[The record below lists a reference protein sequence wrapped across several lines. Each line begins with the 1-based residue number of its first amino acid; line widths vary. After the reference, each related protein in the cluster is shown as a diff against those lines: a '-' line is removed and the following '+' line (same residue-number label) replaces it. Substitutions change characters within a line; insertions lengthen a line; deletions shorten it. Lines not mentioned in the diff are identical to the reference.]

1 MDFKKKEIS
10 QRGLSPLAYFVNLD
24 AINKP
29 NINNKIEIKPV
40 MSKLIGVYRTRT
52 LPTVKPTIE

>member
-1 MDFKKKEIS
+1 MDFKKKEIRNWGQTPIS
-10 QRGLSPLAYFVNLD
+10 HFVNLD

-40 MSKLIGVYRTRT
+40 MSKLIGAYRTRT

>member
-1 MDFKKKEIS
+1 M
-10 QRGLSPLAYFVNLD
+10 AYFVNLD

>member
-1 MDFKKKEIS
+1 MRNWGQIPIS
-10 QRGLSPLAYFVNLD
+10 HLVNLD
-24 AINKP
+24 AINKA
-29 NINNKIEIKPV
+29 NINNKIEIKPL

>member
-1 MDFKKKEIS
+1 MRNWGQIPIS
-10 QRGLSPLAYFVNLD
+10 HLVNLD

-29 NINNKIEIKPV
+29 NINNRIEINPGIL
-40 MSKLIGVYRTRT
+40 KLIGLYKTRT

>member
-1 MDFKKKEIS
+1 MDFKKKKMRNWGQTPIS
-10 QRGLSPLAYFVNLD
+10 HLVNLD

-29 NINNKIEIKPV
+29 NINKKIEINPSI
-40 MSKLIGVYRTRT
+40 SKLIGLYKTRT